1 MTYTPPTYKEF
12 APLPNARRL
21 SEFDVA
27 RSPLGSYT
35 PVRVFAAE
43 VEITPEAPD
52 EASLASS
59 RHEGRSYALVTALT
73 LADGTG
79 YAFKTDYRNGRVLWW
94 RFGACLHENQTQRTV
109 GRCLTRYTCADC
121 GYTHDVDSSD

>member
-1 MTYTPPTYKEF
+1 MTYSAPVYKEF

-35 PVRVFAAE
+35 PIRVFAAE
-43 VEITPEAPD
+43 VEIVD
-52 EASLASS
+52 EAHLISS
-59 RHEGRSYALVTALT
+59 SHDGKNYALVTALT

-79 YAFKTDYRNGRVLWW
+79 YAYKADYHAGRVLWW
-94 RFGACLHENQTQRTV
+94 RFGACLHANQTRRTV
-109 GRCLTRYTCADC
+109 GRCLTRYTCTDC